1 MHSPIPRQS
10 FDHLEELEF
19 VISLNTLISQATFVK
34 LPNSVEQS
42 AEAISR
48 NARGLPR
55 LRLAMTG
62 KGDNDKARKQCVTN
76 HMNEHASLTWVGL

>member
-19 VISLNTLISQATFVK
+19 VISLNTLISQAIFVK

-42 AEAISR
+42 AFESQRPPATDIMP
-48 NARGLPR
+48 L
-55 LRLAMTG
+55 LA
-62 KGDNDKARKQCVTN
+62 
-76 HMNEHASLTWVGL
+76 